1 MPRRPRPAKPIPEEP
16 VTVLGRVAAIATD
29 WKAIVAFVL
38 LLGGGVAWAIG
49 LKFATKSELAAVKT
63 DIQVHNEELSGIH
76 QAISDFAGN
85 QKQMMDWVR
94 DIYQH
99 PRK

>member
-1 MPRRPRPAKPIPEEP
+1 M
-16 VTVLGRVAAIATD
+16 VSD
-29 WKAIVAFVL
+29 WKAIVGFILLAF
-38 LLGGGVAWAIG
+38 GGVAFALG
-49 LKFATKSELAAVKT
+49 TVFATKKELASVKT
-63 DIQVHNEELSGIH
+63 DIQVHNGELSGIH
-76 QAISDFAGN
+76 QAITDFSDN

>member
-1 MPRRPRPAKPIPEEP
+1 MPRRQPAKHPEPKPSRLAMIVEKVKAWHVILAAA
-16 VTVLGRVAAIATD
+16 VTLIGFGWWA
-29 WKAIVAFVL
+29 KARASE
-38 LLGGGVAWAIG
+38 
-49 LKFATKSELAAVKT
+49 FATRPELAAVKT
-63 DIQVHNEELSGIH
+63 DIQTHNEELVGIH
-76 QAISDFAGN
+76 QAIKDFSDN